1 MDTKVRHKTLPESQK
16 PFIWILIYCYPF
28 HLPKGKYYL
37 LLVQLLSCVWHIVT
51 HGLQHTK
58 PPYSS
63 LSPGVCPSSGPSY
76 WWCCPTISSSVIPVF
91 SCQSVVCIEW
101 PKFWSFSISPSN
113 EYVELISFW
122 IDWFDPFA
130 VQGTLK
136 RVFSSTIAQKCSQAK
151 IHLNHAEGLQV
162 NSEA

>member
-1 MDTKVRHKTLPESQK
+1 MRPWGSKVRSRGEELENHRLSLWLFSHQIMSHSLRPHELKHTRLPCPS
-16 PFIWILIYCYPF
+16 P
-28 HLPKGKYYL
+28 
-37 LLVQLLSCVWHIVT
+37 
-51 HGLQHTK
+51 
-58 PPYSS
+58 
-63 LSPGVCPSSGPSY
+63 SPGVCPSSGPSY